1 MSRMF
6 GKSDQG
12 TAGCHPSM
20 ASNAPGNRGQLMA
33 CCVRAAG
40 LAYGNPGRKPSKT
53 KLQLK
58 MYTPMYSMA
67 FYLTMTQQVPMVDD
81 DPASEPVLWVLILF
95 YIAFRKI

>member
-1 MSRMF
+1 MLRMF

-40 LAYGNPGRKPSKT
+40 LAYGNPGRKLSKT

-58 MYTPMYSMA
+58 MYTSHV
-67 FYLTMTQQVPMVDD
+67 FYG
-81 DPASEPVLWVLILF
+81 ILS
-95 YIAFRKI
+95 YHDSTISNG